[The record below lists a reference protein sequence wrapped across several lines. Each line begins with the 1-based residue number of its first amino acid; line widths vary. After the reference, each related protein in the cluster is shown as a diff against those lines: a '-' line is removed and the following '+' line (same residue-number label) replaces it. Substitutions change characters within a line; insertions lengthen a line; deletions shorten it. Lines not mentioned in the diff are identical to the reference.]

1 MTVIDKAVEALVAM
15 FMAALVVLVFLAV
28 LFRYVLNDPLT
39 WSEEVG
45 RICLVWVSFL
55 GAYLAHRRAD
65 HIAVTA
71 LLQGLP
77 DRVRMMVRLAVTAL
91 LFGFLAVLVWYGG
104 QYALRFIAATTPLL
118 DIPVGAV
125 YLAMPLS
132 ALLIALS
139 MIVGVA
145 GEVNDWLRSKRSGT
159 GSE

>member
-15 FMAALVVLVFLAV
+15 LMAALVVLVFLAV
-28 LFRYVLNDPLT
+28 FFRYVLNDPLT

-77 DRVRMMVRLAVTAL
+77 DRVRMVVRLAVTVL

>member
-15 FMAALVVLVFLAV
+15 LMAALVVLVFLAV
-28 LFRYVLNDPLT
+28 FFRYVLNDPLT

-77 DRVRMMVRLAVTAL
+77 DRVRRVVRLAGTAL
-91 LFGFLAVLVWYGG
+91 LFGFLAVRVWYGG

-145 GEVNDWLRSKRSGT
+145 GEVNDWLRSKRGGT